1 MLLGFYKQFVEPIQI
16 GTKVFTLRKRR
27 KVRPKIGEK
36 LHMYTGGYNATRTLI
51 SNKEKLMSIQNVR
64 VLIEKK
70 FNGDL
75 FVRVYVNRRKLSGI
89 ELKDFVKYD
98 GFETIKAWAD
108 YWLGKK
114 RRTGALVE
122 MYHWTDLKY

>member
-27 KVRPKIGEK
+27 KVRPKIGET

-51 SNKEKLMSIQNVR
+51 SNKEKLLGIQNVR
-64 VLIEKK
+64 LTIKK
-70 FNGDL
+70 VGTILYDIKI
-75 FVRVYVNRRKLSGI
+75 FVDRRELSKMEVQQFAI
-89 ELKDFVKYD
+89 YD
-98 GFETIKAWAD
+98 GFENVIEWAD
-108 YWLGKK
+108 HWLGKK
-114 RRTGALVE
+114 TRTGALIE